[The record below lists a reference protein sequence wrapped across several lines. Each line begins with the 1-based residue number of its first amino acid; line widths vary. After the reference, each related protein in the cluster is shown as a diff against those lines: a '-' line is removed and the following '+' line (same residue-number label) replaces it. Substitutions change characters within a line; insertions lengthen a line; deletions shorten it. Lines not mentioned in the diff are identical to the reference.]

1 MHFYLY
7 LLGIIVI
14 LGSIGFKIT
23 NYDNKIFVHVKKVF
37 FSCAF
42 LCCVA
47 GLRSLEVGKDTY
59 NYSRFFLKMTIDEV
73 HFFDSNYHWVY
84 NLWDLVIRQF
94 TDNVYIFNICCSI
107 VIYVALYFFITSY
120 SCDIQVS
127 IFLFITLG
135 IFFNSMNQTRQALA
149 SAVLLFGFR
158 YTVEKKFIKAMLLCF
173 VATFIHNVAV
183 VMFPIYAFICLVPR
197 ISHKI
202 VVIFSG
208 ASIVIAFA
216 YDRVIGIF
224 VNIFPKYRHYLKYTK
239 LFVEKRS
246 IYRYADF
253 FMALILQILLVYGLY
268 KLKFREVKEIRNV
281 EAGEKITSIAND
293 DLGNVLACMNAIYL
307 CMTYLILS
315 SDIFNRLKSLFV
327 YWVILTIPFIIK
339 KFFNDNWILKALIC
353 VVSVA
358 YMWRLGVHDGDG
370 VIPYSFFFSWE
381 DLLF

>member
-14 LGSIGFKIT
+14 LDFIGFKIT
-23 NYDNKIFVHVKKVF
+23 DNDNKVLVYVKKGF
-37 FSCAF
+37 FSYVF
-42 LCCVA
+42 LCCIA

-59 NYSRFFLKMTIDEV
+59 SYSRYFLKMTSEKV
-73 HFFDSNYHWVY
+73 HFFDSDYHWVY

-216 YDRVIGIF
+216 YDRLIGIF
-224 VNIFPKYRHYLKYTK
+224 VNIFPKYRYYLKYTK
-239 LFVEKRS
+239 LFAEKRS

-268 KLKFREVKEIRNV
+268 KLKFCEVKEMKNSEV
-281 EAGEKITSIAND
+281 EEKNASIAKENF
-293 DLGNVLACMNAIYL
+293 GNILACMNAVYL
-307 CMTYLILS
+307 CMTYLILEG
-315 SDIFNRLKSLFV
+315 DIFNRLKSLFV
-327 YWVILTIPFIIK
+327 YWVLLIIPFIIK
-339 KFFNDNWILKALIC
+339 KFFNNNWVLKALVC
-353 VVSVA
+353 VVSIA

-370 VIPYSFFFSWE
+370 VIPYKFFFDWE
-381 DLLF
+381 DVLF